1 MPKQAVLLLSIVLG
15 LGAVAEASLAP
26 SSRKALMSV
35 PRGGAAAGETK
46 KKRKKKKKKKPTDA
60 AKEKE
65 AIQEALKEKDSA
77 QALGD
82 AIRDRADD
90 WLETDPLFSRIDAS
104 VSSVGWAMGT
114 SDDGGSVEAAPS
126 SVLAHYFLKSHGGA
140 HALQSVC
147 SLLAVLLSVGA
158 CVAKKRRLAKCIFET
173 RHALRHDQA
182 FGRLIGCD
190 GHDGDRYSKNWSRA
204 SPTVDGKIGPRSR
217 LPIRLLCG
225 TANGVV
231 KFFYE

>member
-82 AIRDRADD
+82 AIR
-90 WLETDPLFSRIDAS
+90 
-104 VSSVGWAMGT
+104 
-114 SDDGGSVEAAPS
+114 
-126 SVLAHYFLKSHGGA
+126 
-140 HALQSVC
+140 
-147 SLLAVLLSVGA
+147 
-158 CVAKKRRLAKCIFET
+158 
-173 RHALRHDQA
+173 
-182 FGRLIGCD
+182 
-190 GHDGDRYSKNWSRA
+190 
-204 SPTVDGKIGPRSR
+204 
-217 LPIRLLCG
+217 
-225 TANGVV
+225 
-231 KFFYE
+231 

>member
-65 AIQEALKEKDSA
+65 AIQEALREKDSA

-82 AIRDRADD
+82 AIR
-90 WLETDPLFSRIDAS
+90 
-104 VSSVGWAMGT
+104 
-114 SDDGGSVEAAPS
+114 
-126 SVLAHYFLKSHGGA
+126 
-140 HALQSVC
+140 
-147 SLLAVLLSVGA
+147 
-158 CVAKKRRLAKCIFET
+158 
-173 RHALRHDQA
+173 
-182 FGRLIGCD
+182 
-190 GHDGDRYSKNWSRA
+190 
-204 SPTVDGKIGPRSR
+204 
-217 LPIRLLCG
+217 
-225 TANGVV
+225 
-231 KFFYE
+231 

>member
-46 KKRKKKKKKKPTDA
+46 KKRKKKKKKKKPTDA

-82 AIRDRADD
+82 AIR
-90 WLETDPLFSRIDAS
+90 
-104 VSSVGWAMGT
+104 
-114 SDDGGSVEAAPS
+114 
-126 SVLAHYFLKSHGGA
+126 
-140 HALQSVC
+140 
-147 SLLAVLLSVGA
+147 
-158 CVAKKRRLAKCIFET
+158 
-173 RHALRHDQA
+173 
-182 FGRLIGCD
+182 
-190 GHDGDRYSKNWSRA
+190 
-204 SPTVDGKIGPRSR
+204 
-217 LPIRLLCG
+217 
-225 TANGVV
+225 
-231 KFFYE
+231 